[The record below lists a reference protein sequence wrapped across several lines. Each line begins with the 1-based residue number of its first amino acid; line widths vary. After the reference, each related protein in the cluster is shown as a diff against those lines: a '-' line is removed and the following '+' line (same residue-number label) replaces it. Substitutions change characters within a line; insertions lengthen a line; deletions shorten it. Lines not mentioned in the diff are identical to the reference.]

1 MFWCSTAFKHFVD
14 FLHKIKYLQ
23 TIFYIQLNEDGQN
36 DVEPVG
42 KDVLIKN
49 LRGLQQIYDLQ
60 DENHL
65 EFSNEKMADVRFC
78 LIYRNTI

>member
-1 MFWCSTAFKHFVD
+1 M
-14 FLHKIKYLQ
+14 
-23 TIFYIQLNEDGQN
+23 NEDGQN

-78 LIYRNTI
+78 LVYIKLFNIILIQVLKIFNKAKLKF